1 MTLITLKCP
10 FCGSADVGK
19 NGTSSNGKQRYLC
32 KNPACKHTTFYAEYF
47 YNACKPGV

>member
-19 NGTSSNGKQRYLC
+19 NGTSSNGKQRYL
-32 KNPACKHTTFYAEYF
+32 
-47 YNACKPGV
+47 